1 MCKKQLWIH
10 YSQLTDAKCDIIEQN
25 LPNAMSKVVMKYPS
39 YKQVGDSSTAKTMG
53 ASTQASR
60 EYDMSTEVVRLSVP
74 IFCRPEIFCCWELV
88 YNYIVWLTAR
98 PIIRL

>member
-1 MCKKQLWIH
+1 MQITTLKFSLFP
-10 YSQLTDAKCDIIEQN
+10 DAKCDIIEQN

-60 EYDMSTEVVRLSVP
+60 EYVMSTEVVRLSVP
-74 IFCRPEIFCCWELV
+74 IFCRPEIFCC
-88 YNYIVWLTAR
+88 
-98 PIIRL
+98 